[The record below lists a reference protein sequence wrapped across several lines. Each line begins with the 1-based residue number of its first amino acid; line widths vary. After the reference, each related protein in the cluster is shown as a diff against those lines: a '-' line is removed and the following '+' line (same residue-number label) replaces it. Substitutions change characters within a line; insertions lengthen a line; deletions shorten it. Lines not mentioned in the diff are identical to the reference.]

1 MLGHTL
7 FAPLKALAA
16 ALACAVLAAP
26 TLAQTPV
33 SEPANDVTA
42 QYRNGDAAFRLGHMK
57 AAFSIF
63 ETRCAEGSAHDCY
76 RAGDMHR
83 QALGTEQDYDL
94 AAAAY
99 ESACELGH
107 GEGCRAVAN
116 MLFEGRGLD
125 KDYPAARALYASG
138 CEHDDAASCAV
149 LGNMMYVGMGGS
161 RDRIEGADHM
171 RRACLQEVDYAC
183 EQVRRYGLS
192 NQGERSNTL
201 RRGWWTGN

>member
-1 MLGHTL
+1 MRKLT
-7 FAPLKALAA
+7 FSNALKGLAA
-16 ALACAVLAAP
+16 ALACATLAAP
-26 TLAQTPV
+26 ALTQTPE
-33 SEPANDVTA
+33 SEPATDVMT

-57 AAFSIF
+57 AAFTIY
-63 ETRCAEGSAHDCY
+63 ETRCAEGSAYDCH

-83 QALGTEQDYDL
+83 RALGTEQDYDL

-116 MLFEGRGLD
+116 MHFEGRGLD
-125 KDYPAARALYASG
+125 KDYPAARALYATG
-138 CEHDDAASCAV
+138 CELNDAASCAV
-149 LGNMMYVGMGGS
+149 LGNMMYVGMGGP
-161 RDRIEGADHM
+161 RERIEGADHM
-171 RRACLQEVDYAC
+171 RRACLQEVEYAC